1 MYWCGE
7 ACFHQEKYSEA
18 STIWKEEL
26 EIRRDIQG
34 LRHQQVA
41 RVLGRLGETYH
52 LTGRPYEARQFTEE
66 AISIQKEVDNPDDAS
81 LLEKLEDLLSS
92 IEKNISDSGPAVE
105 NASQDKEQST
115 IEELSPPHSAK
126 PEREPVMEKEERD
139 PPSPLRSAAPEWEVE
154 TAEDAPDPGDEDE
167 PTAAPDARS
176 RSPSPVPRPIS
187 PFQQRSLF
195 GRQPNQW
202 SMFF

>member
-7 ACFHQEKYSEA
+7 ACFDQEKYSEA
-18 STIWKEEL
+18 GTIWKEEL

-34 LRHQQVA
+34 PRHQQVA

-52 LTGRPYEARQFTEE
+52 LTSRPYEARQCTEE
-66 AISIQKEVDNPDDAS
+66 AISIQKEVDNPDDAG
-81 LLEKLEDLLSS
+81 LLERLEELISS
-92 IEKNISDSGPAVE
+92 IEKTISDSGPA
-105 NASQDKEQST
+105 ASQDKEKST
-115 IEELSPPHSAK
+115 IGTPPPPQSVK
-126 PEREPVMEKEERD
+126 PERELVMGKERD
-139 PPSPLRSAAPEWEVE
+139 STSPHRSAAPEWEVE

-167 PTAAPDARS
+167 PVVAPDTRS